1 MISISHTCVCVCEC
15 VNDLGDH
22 LTHWDRVTHICVSE
36 LTIIGSD
43 NGLSPGRRQ
52 AIIWTNDGI
61 LLIEHSGTNFSEI
74 LIGIQTFSFKKMHLK
89 MSSAK
94 WRPFCLGLIVLRGAN
109 AGVIIWCNIPA
120 VIICWWC
127 GYFCRISRKASRTD
141 KQIVYVLYGMEIT
154 FEHWKISNL
163 GIQERIKWCTRWLVL
178 WWQPYKNNEQ
188 NFLPGPGILFQRFFF
203 KNSQATLADQA
214 SKALFQ
220 LHKTLHK
227 FKNVPVSLTLDLFD
241 TFISPI
247 LNYASEVWGFHS
259 APEIERIHITVCMNI
274 PGVKKTT
281 QNDFVYELLGGHP
294 LQIDRYC
301 KIMKYWLKILYGA
314 KPFYVNTVYH
324 ASKLRANLDSSYN
337 WASKVKTNW

>member
-15 VNDLGDH
+15 VNDLEDH

-61 LLIEHSGTNFSEI
+61 LLIEHLGTNFSEI

-127 GYFCRISRKASRTD
+127 GYFCRICRKASRTE
-141 KQIVYVLYGMEIT
+141 KQIVYVLYGIEIM

-163 GIQERIKWCTRWLVL
+163 GI
-178 WWQPYKNNEQ
+178 
-188 NFLPGPGILFQRFFF
+188 LFQRFFF
-203 KNSQATLADQA
+203 FLKNSQATLADQT

-220 LHKTLHK
+220 LHRKTLHK

-241 TFISPI
+241 KFISPI
-247 LNYASEVWGFHS
+247 LNYVSEVWGFHS
-259 APEIERIHITVCMNI
+259 APEIERIHLTFCKNI
-274 PGVKKTT
+274 LGVKKTT
-281 QNDFVYELLGGHP
+281 QNDFVYGLLGRHP
-294 LQIDRYC
+294 LQ
-301 KIMKYWLKILYGA
+301 IMKYWLKIVSEA
-314 KPFYVNTVYH
+314 KAFYVNTVYR

-337 WASKVKTNW
+337 WASKVKKLLNENGLGNVWENQGAYDPDACMYVFRQRLIDIYK